1 MKIINFS
8 TESLILE
15 PKNLNMAKRFISSK
29 LGKIFIISL
38 LLITYIGCD
47 TDTTPVVPEV
57 PVYIELSL
65 TSDLAYLGTDMVV
78 SVYPDSINENYTIID
93 YHNPK
98 FPKKRI
104 TYKTYG
110 NGVLIYQRGIDDF
123 QAFDATCTYRAYDDY
138 CKLSIDSAGWKGV
151 CPCCGSEFMLITDGA
166 PTNISKA
173 YKPLMQYQTTLRSNY
188 LIISK

>member
-1 MKIINFS
+1 
-8 TESLILE
+8 
-15 PKNLNMAKRFISSK
+15 MAKGLISPN
-29 LGKIFIISL
+29 LIKIF
-38 LLITYIGCD
+38 LITLFLNTYISCD
-47 TDTTPVVPEV
+47 TNTTPIVPEV

-65 TSDLAYLGTDMVV
+65 TADLAYLGTGMVV
-78 SVYPDSINENYTIID
+78 AVYPDSINENYTIID

-110 NGVLIYQRGIDDF
+110 NGVLIYQRDKDDY

-138 CKLSIDSAGWKGV
+138 CKLSIDSDRWKGV
-151 CPCCGSEFMLITDGA
+151 CPCCGSEFVFISEGA
-166 PTNISKA
+166 PTNTSKA
-173 YKPLMQYQTTLRSNY
+173 YKPLMQYQTTIRSNY

>member
-1 MKIINFS
+1 MAKELIPSNLIKIITITLFL
-8 TESLILE
+8 T
-15 PKNLNMAKRFISSK
+15 
-29 LGKIFIISL
+29 
-38 LLITYIGCD
+38 TYISCD

-65 TSDLAYLGTDMVV
+65 TADLAYLGTGMVV
-78 SVYPDSINENYTIID
+78 AVYRDTENEDYTIID
-93 YHNPK
+93 YHNSK

-110 NGVLIYQRGIDDF
+110 NGVLIYRRGLDDF
-123 QAFDATCTYRAYDDY
+123 LAFDATCTYRAYDDY

-151 CPCCGSEFMLITDGA
+151 CPCCESEFMLITDGA
-166 PTNISKA
+166 PTNKSKA
-173 YKPLMQYQTTLRSNY
+173 YKPLMQYQTTIRSNY